1 MATKRKNQK
10 STKIFL
16 DQDDYDYIM
25 DYKEA
30 SGVPI
35 QVFVE
40 QAIKEKIAN
49 MEAKNVIDNLEL
61 LKK

>member
-1 MATKRKNQK
+1 MTKRKNQK

-16 DQDDYDYIM
+16 DQNDYDYIM

>member
-1 MATKRKNQK
+1 MTKRKNQK